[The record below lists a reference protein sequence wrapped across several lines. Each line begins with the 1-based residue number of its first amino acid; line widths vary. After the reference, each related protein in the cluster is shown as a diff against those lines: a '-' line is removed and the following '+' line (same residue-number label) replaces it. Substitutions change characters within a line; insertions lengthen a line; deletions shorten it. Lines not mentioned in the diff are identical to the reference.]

1 MTDAPPPGWSALVL
15 DDRNAAPPHRPER
28 WDALCRVFP
37 GMRMRFVAVEE
48 RGVLIGGA
56 PVVLERRGGFHWIHA
71 LPFTLSGAPLA
82 RDGAHHAVDAAVGR
96 AIAALQ
102 LELHAVGGEWALYR
116 PCGPPVD
123 PGALEPATG
132 ETRILET
139 SILDLADGIET
150 AWGRVERDTR
160 YELRR
165 ARERGL
171 RLHQEPEAL
180 EEVYALHLAQA
191 RRWPGYRPL
200 PLELSRRLLAPVAHT
215 DPVARL
221 FTVRDAR
228 GLLCAMLFLD
238 HRREVFGW
246 WSGTRGGLRAQHA
259 MPFLL
264 WSVAQWASE
273 AGRVRLNL
281 GGSAGRAT
289 LAAFKQA
296 LGARVHRYPVRW
308 LDAAGRP
315 WATKLLAALQQRVRR
330 RRFRGEPT

>member
-1 MTDAPPPGWSALVL
+1 VL
-15 DDRNAAPPHRPER
+15 EDRNAAPAHRPEL
-28 WDALCRVFP
+28 WNALCQVFA
-37 GMRMRFVAVEE
+37 GMRTRFIAVEE
-48 RGVLIGGA
+48 RGAFIGGA
-56 PVVLERRGGFHWIHA
+56 PIIVERRGGFHWIHA

-82 RDGAHHAVDAAVGR
+82 REGAHHAVDAAVGE

-102 LELHAVGGEWALYR
+102 LELNAVGGEWALYR
-116 PCGPPVD
+116 PHGPSVD
-123 PGALEPATG
+123 PGALEPASG

-139 SILDLADGIET
+139 SILDLAEGVEA
-150 AWGRVERDTR
+150 AWRRVDRDTR

-165 ARERGL
+165 ARERGFRL
-171 RLHQEPEAL
+171 REEPEVL

-191 RRWPGYRPL
+191 RRWPGHRPL
-200 PLELSRRLLAPVAHT
+200 PLELSRRLLAPGSRAE
-215 DPVARL
+215 PIARL

-228 GLLCAMLFLD
+228 GLLCAMFFLD
-238 HRREVFGW
+238 HRREAFGW

-264 WSVAQWASE
+264 WSVAQWASD
-273 AGRVRLNL
+273 AGRARLNL

-308 LDAAGRP
+308 LDAAGGP
-315 WATKLLAALQQRVRR
+315 WSARLLAALQRRVRR
-330 RRFRGEPT
+330 RRFRGEPA